1 MSIPISTG
9 SGAASVAAEA
19 VAGLQY
25 QQVEVLGKGGASTLA
40 INPDGSFFASILG
53 RPSISGS
60 VGLVGTPSISGA
72 VTVVGTPSISGAV
85 TIVGN
90 ASVSGTVGAS
100 VIGTVPVTQAGPFVI
115 SGSILGYM
123 APLASLVSGVTSV
136 ITSTSITAVLASAP
150 GGQRN
155 YITNIIATNA
165 AATGTFVDIR
175 FGTTVVYSGFAGASG
190 GGFVAS
196 FPTPLAQSSISA
208 VVDMQ
213 TSAQASV
220 KVAISGFTA

>member
-9 SGAASVAAEA
+9 SGVASVAAEA

-25 QQVEVLGKGGASTLA
+25 QQVEILGKGGASTLA
-40 INPDGSFFASILG
+40 INPDGSFLASILG

-72 VTVVGTPSISGAV
+72 I

-100 VIGTVPVTQAGPFVI
+100 IIGTVPVTQSGSFVI
-115 SGSILGYM
+115 SGSILAYG

-165 AATGTFVDIR
+165 AATGTFVNIR
-175 FGTTVVYSGFAGASG
+175 FGPNVAYAGFAAASG
-190 GGFVAS
+190 GGFALS
-196 FPTPLAQSSISA
+196 FPTPLAQSSVAA
-208 VVDMQ
+208 VVDVQ
-213 TSAQASV
+213 TTAQASV
-220 KVAISGFTA
+220 VVAISGFTA